1 LAAGPIL
8 VTGDRQQVVDFT
20 MPFMTL
26 QATLLLRRPAA
37 NTELKVKSLF
47 DLVGQS
53 EIKYGTLR
61 RGIIPRSFRQTNDSL
76 LSTVWRNMRRSV
88 NRYRRT
94 LSDKNVADYSTVL
107 STENCCLLYFCL
119 LIHACCVDR

>member
-1 LAAGPIL
+1 VSRDYPACVLWYASQNADIAAGPIL
-8 VTGDRQQVVDFT
+8 VTDDRRQVVDFT

-37 NTELKVKSLF
+37 GTELKVKDLA

-61 RGIIPRSFRQTNDSL
+61 RGVIPRSFRQTNNSL
-76 LSTVWRNMRRSV
+76 LTMVWRNMRRLV
-88 NRYRRT
+88 
-94 LSDKNVADYSTVL
+94 VP
-107 STENCCLLYFCL
+107 EF
-119 LIHACCVDR
+119 

>member
-1 LAAGPIL
+1 VAAGPIL
-8 VTGDRQQVVDFT
+8 VTDDRRHVVEFT

-37 NTELKVKSLF
+37 GTDLKIKDLA

-61 RGIIPRSFRQTNDSL
+61 RGVIPRSFRQTNDSL
-76 LSTVWRNMRRSV
+76 LSIVWRNMRR
-88 NRYRRT
+88 
-94 LSDKNVADYSTVL
+94 
-107 STENCCLLYFCL
+107 F
-119 LIHACCVDR
+119 VDSLTMCAVHRNILDF